1 MCIRDRSKLYV
12 KMSEISDTYSNNQ
25 PYESFN
31 NDDLIV
37 NLSGY
42 EGPLDV
48 LLIMAKSQKVD
59 LMKISIL
66 QLTEQY
72 LLFIAEVRKKNLELA
87 ADYLVMAAW
96 LAYLKSNLLLPREE
110 TGEELTAEQMAERL
124 KFQLK
129 KLEAIRQVSEKLM
142 NLPVLGTNFFNR
154 GMPEG
159 IRLIRTPEYYLS
171 LYDLLKSYAN
181 QRYKSA
187 YSSIV
192 IERPAVYAMEEALVR
207 LQRMVGTA
215 FEWTKLE
222 NFLPPEFSKGKNAR
236 SGVAGTLAAAM
247 ELVREGVLE
256 VQQLAPFGPVFIK
269 NKNNNEEI
277 IG

>member
-1 MCIRDRSKLYV
+1 
-12 KMSEISDTYSNNQ
+12 
-25 PYESFN
+25 
-31 NDDLIV
+31 
-37 NLSGY
+37 
-42 EGPLDV
+42 
-48 LLIMAKSQKVD
+48 
-59 LMKISIL
+59 
-66 QLTEQY
+66 
-72 LLFIAEVRKKNLELA
+72 
-87 ADYLVMAAW
+87 
-96 LAYLKSNLLLPREE
+96 
-110 TGEELTAEQMAERL
+110 
-124 KFQLK
+124 
-129 KLEAIRQVSEKLM
+129 
-142 NLPVLGTNFFNR
+142 LPVLGTNFFNR

-187 YSSIV
+187 YSSMV

-222 NFLPPEFSKGKNAR
+222 SFLPPEFSTGKNAR

>member
-1 MCIRDRSKLYV
+1 
-12 KMSEISDTYSNNQ
+12 MSEISDTYSNSQ
-25 PYESFN
+25 PYESIN

-72 LLFIAEVRKKNLELA
+72 LVFIAEVRKKNLELA

-142 NLPVLGTNFFNR
+142 NLPVLGTNFFNH

-187 YSSIV
+187 YSSMV

-222 NFLPPEFSKGKNAR
+222 SFLPPEFSKGKNAR

>member
-1 MCIRDRSKLYV
+1 
-12 KMSEISDTYSNNQ
+12 MSEISNTYSNNQ
-25 PYESFN
+25 PVGSIDNE
-31 NDDLIV
+31 DLIV

-48 LLIMAKSQKVD
+48 LLVLAKSQKVD
-59 LMKISIL
+59 LMQISIL

-72 LLFIAEVRKKNLELA
+72 LVFIAEVRKKNLELA

-110 TGEELTAEQMAERL
+110 SGEELTAEQMAERL

-129 KLEAIRQVSEKLM
+129 KLEAIRLVSEKLM

-187 YSSIV
+187 YSSMT

-269 NKNNNEEI
+269 NKSSNEEI
-277 IG
+277 LG

>member
-1 MCIRDRSKLYV
+1 
-12 KMSEISDTYSNNQ
+12 MSEISDTYSNSQ
-25 PYESFN
+25 PYESIN

-72 LLFIAEVRKKNLELA
+72 LVFIAEVRKKNLELA

-142 NLPVLGTNFFNR
+142 NLPALGTNFFNR

-187 YSSIV
+187 YSSMV

-222 NFLPPEFSKGKNAR
+222 SFLPPEFSKGKNAR

>member
-1 MCIRDRSKLYV
+1 
-12 KMSEISDTYSNNQ
+12 MSEISDTYSNSQ
-25 PYESFN
+25 PYESIN

-48 LLIMAKSQKVD
+48 LLVMAKTQKVD

-72 LLFIAEVRKKNLELA
+72 LVFIAEVRKKNLELA

-187 YSSIV
+187 YSSMV

>member
-1 MCIRDRSKLYV
+1 
-12 KMSEISDTYSNNQ
+12 MSEISDTYSNSQ
-25 PYESFN
+25 PYESIN

-72 LLFIAEVRKKNLELA
+72 LVFIAEVRKKNLELA

-181 QRYKSA
+181 LS
-187 YSSIV
+187 
-192 IERPAVYAMEEALVR
+192 
-207 LQRMVGTA
+207 
-215 FEWTKLE
+215 
-222 NFLPPEFSKGKNAR
+222 
-236 SGVAGTLAAAM
+236 
-247 ELVREGVLE
+247 
-256 VQQLAPFGPVFIK
+256 
-269 NKNNNEEI
+269 
-277 IG
+277 

>member
-1 MCIRDRSKLYV
+1 
-12 KMSEISDTYSNNQ
+12 MSEISDTYSNSQ
-25 PYESFN
+25 PYESIN

-72 LLFIAEVRKKNLELA
+72 LVFIAEVRKKNLELA

-187 YSSIV
+187 YSSMV

-215 FEWTKLE
+215 LEWTKLE
-222 NFLPPEFSKGKNAR
+222 SFLPPEFSKGKNAR

>member
-1 MCIRDRSKLYV
+1 MI
-12 KMSEISDTYSNNQ
+12 EISDTYSNSQ
-25 PYESFN
+25 PYESIN

-72 LLFIAEVRKKNLELA
+72 LVFIAEVRKKNLELA

-187 YSSIV
+187 YSSMV

-222 NFLPPEFSKGKNAR
+222 SFLPPEFSKGKNAR

-269 NKNNNEEI
+269 NKNNNKEI

>member
-1 MCIRDRSKLYV
+1 
-12 KMSEISDTYSNNQ
+12 MSEISDTYSNSQ
-25 PYESFN
+25 PYESIN
-31 NDDLIV
+31 NEDLIV

-72 LLFIAEVRKKNLELA
+72 LVFIAEVRKKNLELA

-236 SGVAGTLAAAM
+236 SGVAGTFAAAM

>member
-1 MCIRDRSKLYV
+1 
-12 KMSEISDTYSNNQ
+12 
-25 PYESFN
+25 
-31 NDDLIV
+31 
-37 NLSGY
+37 
-42 EGPLDV
+42 
-48 LLIMAKSQKVD
+48 MAKSQKVD

-72 LLFIAEVRKKNLELA
+72 LVFIAEVRKKNLELA

-187 YSSIV
+187 YSSMV

>member
-1 MCIRDRSKLYV
+1 
-12 KMSEISDTYSNNQ
+12 MSEISDTYSNNQ

-192 IERPAVYAMEEALVR
+192 IEKPAVYAMEEALVR

-222 NFLPPEFSKGKNAR
+222 SFLPPEFSKGKNAR

>member
-1 MCIRDRSKLYV
+1 
-12 KMSEISDTYSNNQ
+12 MSEISDTYSHSQ
-25 PYESFN
+25 PYESIN

-72 LLFIAEVRKKNLELA
+72 LVFIAEVRKKNLELA

-159 IRLIRTPEYYLS
+159 IRLIRTPDYYLS

-187 YSSIV
+187 YSSMV
-192 IERPAVYAMEEALVR
+192 IERPAVYVMEEALVR

-222 NFLPPEFSKGKNAR
+222 SFLPPEFSKGKNAR

-256 VQQLAPFGPVFIK
+256 VQQLAPFGPVYIK

-277 IG
+277 TG

>member
-1 MCIRDRSKLYV
+1 MESNK
-12 KMSEISDTYSNNQ
+12 ENQISINIPNYT
-25 PYESFN
+25 
-31 NDDLIV
+31 
-37 NLSGY
+37 
-42 EGPLDV
+42 GPLDV
-48 LLIMAKSQKVD
+48 LLDLAKSQKVD

-72 LLFIAEVRKKNLELA
+72 LVFIAEVRKKNLELA

-192 IERPAVYAMEEALVR
+192 IEKPAVYAMEEALVR

-222 NFLPPEFSKGKNAR
+222 SFLPPEFSKGKNAR
-236 SGVAGTLAAAM
+236 SLLQLLIISSEQFFLSSSSALSL
-247 ELVREGVLE
+247 ELFLNSIFY
-256 VQQLAPFGPVFIK
+256 QF
-269 NKNNNEEI
+269 
-277 IG
+277 